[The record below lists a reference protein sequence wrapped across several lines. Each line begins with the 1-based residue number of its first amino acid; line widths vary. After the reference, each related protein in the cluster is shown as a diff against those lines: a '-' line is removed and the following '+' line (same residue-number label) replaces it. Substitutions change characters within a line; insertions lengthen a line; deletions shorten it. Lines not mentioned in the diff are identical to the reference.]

1 LEKSVRPRRVSRSER
16 AGSASTLAMVTVVTY
31 QRRFDQRTLCILIF
45 AKKTQQFGFL
55 KPNKHTKFSTQA
67 GAAT

>member
-1 LEKSVRPRRVSRSER
+1 
-16 AGSASTLAMVTVVTY
+16 MVTVVTY